1 MIGIHDQDHHYG
13 EWSDDNRKAELSQ
26 KANTG
31 MVSGMIHV
39 IWFIYG
45 WSQRINPIYEPYDMA
60 YINKNFD
67 KELMKLCLLL
77 DKKSDCLQTVF
88 ETDYFWK

>member
-31 MVSGMIHV
+31 MVSGMIH
-39 IWFIYG
+39 IWLVPE
-45 WSQRINPIYEPYDMA
+45 N
-60 YINKNFD
+60 
-67 KELMKLCLLL
+67 
-77 DKKSDCLQTVF
+77 
-88 ETDYFWK
+88 